1 MTKEAVVFGGSG
13 FLGSH
18 VADELTRC
26 GMQVTIFDLG
36 DSPYLQSG
44 QKLIKGDILDAQ
56 AVHAACK
63 GKHYVYNFAGL
74 ADINEA
80 KDKPL
85 LTAQL
90 NIMGQ
95 VNILEG
101 ARLAAVKRFVY
112 ASTVYVYSEAGSFYR
127 VSKQTGEKYTE
138 LYWDKY
144 KIPYTILRYGSL
156 YGPRADHR
164 NAIFRFI
171 ESALK
176 EGKIH
181 YKGTGDELRE
191 YIHVCDAARASV
203 DILKSEFENQHIVIT
218 GPQLLRIKD
227 VITMISEML
236 PGQNIK
242 AAYENEDVEA
252 HYNIT
257 PYAFKPRIGRKLL
270 VNPFVDMG
278 QGILDCVEQHYH
290 KTQAAKGLTP

>member
-1 MTKEAVVFGGSG
+1 MSEKAIVFGGSG

-18 VADELTRC
+18 VADELSSR
-26 GMQVTIFDLG
+26 GMAVTIFDKNP
-36 DSPYLQSG
+36 SPFLQKS
-44 QKLIKGDILDAQ
+44 QKIILGDILDLES
-56 AVHAACK
+56 VVTACK
-63 GKHYVYNFAGL
+63 GMDYVYNFAGL

-90 NIMGQ
+90 NIIGHTN
-95 VNILEG
+95 VLE
-101 ARLAAVKRFVY
+101 ASRTAEVRRFVY
-112 ASTVYVYSEAGSFYR
+112 ASTVYVYSESGSFYR

-144 KIPYTILRYGSL
+144 KLPYTILRYGSL
-156 YGPRADHR
+156 YGPRADRR
-164 NAIFRFI
+164 NAIYRFI
-171 ESALK
+171 DSALR

-181 YKGTGDELRE
+181 YKGTGEELRE
-191 YIHVCDAARASV
+191 YIHVGDASRASV
-203 DILKSEFENQHIVIT
+203 DILKPEFENQHIVIT
-218 GPQLLRIKD
+218 GPQMLRIRD

-236 PGQNIK
+236 PGSIVK

-257 PYAFKPRIGRKLL
+257 PYAFKPRIGKKLL

-278 QGILDCVEQHYH
+278 QGVLECVERQYH
-290 KTQAAKGLTP
+290 DIQKAK